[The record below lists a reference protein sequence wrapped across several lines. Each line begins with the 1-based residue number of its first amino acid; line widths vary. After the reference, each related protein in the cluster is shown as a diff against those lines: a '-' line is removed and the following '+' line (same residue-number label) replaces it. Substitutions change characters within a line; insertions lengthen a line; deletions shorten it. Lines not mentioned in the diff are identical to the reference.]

1 MLLEQK
7 SIGYVYPCEVA
18 TKDQKP
24 NDISTAET
32 DDWQIV
38 VPVNDGNDN
47 IGKKESRDADSTVD
61 IDGNENYGERNA
73 QNDRFH
79 SIQSKHFSDATSSS
93 SGILPATRARLVSLK
108 DFGAKKIG
116 ALRLKLAESRIKQT
130 EKGELDCSRRVC

>member
-1 MLLEQK
+1 MLEQK

-18 TKDQKP
+18 SKDRKQS
-24 NDISTAET
+24 DVSTAEC

-38 VPVNDGNDN
+38 VPLNEGVDDN
-47 IGKKESRDADSTVD
+47 GKKELKDTESVFET
-61 IDGNENYGERNA
+61 DGNENYGESPLYFSRGLHY
-73 QNDRFH
+73 RFVK
-79 SIQSKHFSDATSSS
+79 SQIFPFLISDATSST

-130 EKGELDCSRRVC
+130 EKG